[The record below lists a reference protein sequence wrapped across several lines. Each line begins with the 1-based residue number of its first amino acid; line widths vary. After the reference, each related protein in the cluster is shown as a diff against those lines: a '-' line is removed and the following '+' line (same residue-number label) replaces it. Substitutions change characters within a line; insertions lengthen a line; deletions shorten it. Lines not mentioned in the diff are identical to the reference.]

1 MDRLCWGKDRLD
13 RKARA
18 RLWRSLKDVLGFLGG
33 SEIKKK
39 KILLPVQE
47 TASTPGSGNDNPLQY
62 SCLEIPWTEE
72 SSRPQSMGS
81 RKSRTQLS
89 D

>member
-39 KILLPVQE
+39 KNPP
-47 TASTPGSGNDNPLQY
+47 ASAGDSFNPW
-62 SCLEIPWTEE
+62 I
-72 SSRPQSMGS
+72 
-81 RKSRTQLS
+81 RK
-89 D
+89 